1 MKSWLENFLPRTV
14 GLGLN
19 LLSYISPTLSGT
31 WSLNLFCK
39 PREGRIKLSD
49 ANFLKTCT
57 STQNILSKGKNIKTY
72 IWNETGKKV
81 ILLLHGWESNSA
93 RWRFLLPDLIKNDFK
108 VVAID
113 APAHG
118 GSGHQLFSILKYAD
132 AIDATVNRFR
142 PHHIV
147 GHSLGGSTLCY
158 YLAHYKAPSFEKL
171 ILMGVPSRL
180 RQLTSIYYQLLGLSA
195 RTAKNME
202 RYFEKKFQVK
212 IDYYTNSEFCKKIKI
227 PTLIINDKDDDLVKV
242 EDGVLYNTTL
252 SDSKLLITEK
262 LGHRLQVTLVYSNIV
277 KFCNGDLSSRG

>member
-1 MKSWLENFLPRTV
+1 MKSFIDQILPKSV
-14 GLGLN
+14 GFGLN
-19 LLSYISPTLSGT
+19 VLSYFSPTLSGN
-31 WSLNLFCK
+31 WSMNIFCK

-49 ANFLKTCT
+49 ANFLKSCT
-57 STQNILSKGKNIKTY
+57 STQDIISKGKNIKTY

-118 GSGHQLFSILKYAD
+118 DSGHQLFSILKYAD
-132 AIDATVNRFR
+132 AVDATVNRFK
-142 PHHIV
+142 PNHII

-158 YLAHYKAPSFEKL
+158 YLAHYKVPSFDKV

-180 RQLTSIYYQLLGLSA
+180 SQLTGIYNRLLGLST
-195 RTAKNME
+195 RTIRNME
-202 RYFEKKFQVK
+202 QYFEKTYQAK

-227 PTLIINDKDDDLVKV
+227 PTLIIHDKDDDVAMV
-242 EDGVLYNTTL
+242 EDGILYDKTL
-252 SDSKLLITEK
+252 TNSKLVITEK
-262 LGHRLQVTLVYSNIV
+262 LGHRLQDPFVFSNIV
-277 KFCNGDLSSRG
+277 KFLKNK

>member
-1 MKSWLENFLPRTV
+1 MKSLIDKILPKSV
-14 GLGLN
+14 GFGLN
-19 LLSYISPTLSGT
+19 LLSYFAPTLSGS
-31 WSLNLFCK
+31 WSHNIFCK
-39 PREGRIKLSD
+39 PRDGRIKSSD
-49 ANFLKTCT
+49 ANFLESCT
-57 STQNILSKGKNIKTY
+57 STQDIISKGKNIKTY

-118 GSGHQLFSILKYAD
+118 GSGYQLFSILKYAD

-158 YLAHYKAPSFEKL
+158 YLAHYKVPSFEKV

-180 RQLTSIYYQLLGLSA
+180 SQLTSIYYQLLGLSS
-195 RTAKNME
+195 RTVKNME
-202 RYFEKKFQVK
+202 WYFEKTYQEK

-242 EDGVLYNTTL
+242 EDGILYNKIL
-252 SDSKLLITEK
+252 SNSKLIITEK
-262 LGHRLQVTLVYSNIV
+262 LGHRLQDSFVYSNIV
-277 KFCNGDLSSRG
+277 KFLKGM